1 MLLQVASNFVEGV
14 DKAFFIIMGI
24 GVIFLV
30 GLTTLMLV
38 FVFKYNK
45 KKHPKAVQVKERM
58 ILEVTWTAI
67 PLLIVGFMFYYGY
80 IAFMPM
86 RNAPDDAIQVTAVGK
101 MWEWNFIYANGKESK
116 KLVVPFNKAVNL
128 KLISLDVVHSLYI
141 PAYRIKEDMVKGE
154 EGFMWFIPTQK
165 GRFDILC
172 AEYCGVRHSYMSSEV
187 DVIDEDKF
195 NLWLTIIDKKSNKEE
210 LPGFLVLKNN
220 ACTGCHSLDGTKLVG
235 PSFKGLYGRSEIVLT
250 NDVERNIKVDEEYIK
265 ASIVNPDID
274 VVKDYN
280 KGLMKSYQTVLKD
293 EEIQQIIEYFKT
305 PDEK

>member
-24 GVIFLV
+24 GVFFIV
-30 GLTTLMLV
+30 GLTSLMLI

-45 KKHPKAVQVKERM
+45 KKHPQAVQVKERTM
-58 ILEVTWTAI
+58 LEVVWTVI
-67 PLLIVGFMFYYGY
+67 PLIIVGFMFYYGY
-80 IAFMPM
+80 IAFIPM
-86 RNAPDDAIQVTAVGK
+86 REAPKDALQITAVGK
-101 MWEWNFIYANGKESK
+101 MWEWNFIYENGKESK

-128 KLISLDVVHSLYI
+128 KLVSVDVVHSIYI

-154 EGFMWFIPTQK
+154 PNFMWFIPTQK
-165 GRFDILC
+165 GRFDIFC

-187 DVIDEDKF
+187 NVIDEDKF
-195 NLWLTIIDKKSNKEE
+195 NLWLSIIEKKSKKEE
-210 LPGFLVLKNN
+210 LPGFLVIKNN

-235 PSFKGLYGRSEIVLT
+235 PSFKGLYGRDVTVVT
-250 NDVERNIKVDEEYIK
+250 NDVERNVKSDDEYIK
-265 ASIVNPDID
+265 NSILNPDND
-274 VVKDYN
+274 VVKGYN
-280 KGLMKSYQTVLKD
+280 KGLMKSYQSILKE